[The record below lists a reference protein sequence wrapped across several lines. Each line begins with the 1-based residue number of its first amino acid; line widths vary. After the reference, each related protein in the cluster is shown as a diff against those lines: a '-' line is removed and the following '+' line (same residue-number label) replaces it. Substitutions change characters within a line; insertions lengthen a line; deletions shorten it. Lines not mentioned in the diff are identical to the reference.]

1 MEVVKAAASTIE
13 DLKQVLSDQKIT
25 TNNLRITANIG

>member
-1 MEVVKAAASTIE
+1 MEVVKAAPSALE
-13 DLKQVLSDQKIT
+13 DLKQVLTAQKIT

>member
-1 MEVVKAAASTIE
+1 MEVVKAAPSTIE
-13 DLKQVLSDQKIT
+13 DLKQVLANQKIT